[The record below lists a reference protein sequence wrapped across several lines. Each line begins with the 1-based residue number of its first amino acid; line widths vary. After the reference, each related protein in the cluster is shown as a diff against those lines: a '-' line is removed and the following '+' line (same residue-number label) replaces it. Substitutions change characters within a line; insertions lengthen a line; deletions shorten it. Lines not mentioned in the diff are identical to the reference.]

1 MKKRKLKKSLATTAT
16 VIAVTTGVTA
26 ISNSAKADTVQ
37 NSKNTKNTIQQTLPD
52 ANQQAQQN
60 VCAAQ
65 DAVNKANADVATAN
79 SDLNI
84 ANQNLA
90 DADQDVDI
98 NKNQVKQTK
107 EQLSSLEQKKENA
120 QQVLVN
126 AHDEYYELLKQ
137 PVDVSYMASSGGGLS
152 VYEGSM
158 LDYIAYDNQGNL
170 TSKNQAYK
178 NFLANDYQGNI
189 DFLKKIIAENEK
201 TINYLKMGRP
211 FEDNIKNLEQA
222 RVTIKEELE
231 ELYKVA
237 AAQRE
242 GKYYKP
248 KDDIG
253 WISTDSYGLSY
264 SISSTNYNEWDD
276 VDKIDHTKKLIENH
290 EEALN
295 KVQQRLA
302 ELHNKMQS
310 AVEKAEKTSIAA
322 QELLQKLEQISQ
334 PLITATQQI
343 KDAESAMSQAQQN
356 LALQEELFT
365 QAKDKRN
372 AMQSQ
377 AINAQT
383 KLLQAL
389 LNKINSQEKL
399 AAAKEKLPAQTDA
412 LKYSSLISLELLTVE
427 SGVTPTPKVT
437 IAIAVEND
445 DQQNKAVITLPGD
458 EQENKLPQGTKVVW
472 KDDAKVAADLQ
483 HPGKHTEDVL
493 IVFPDGSVILTNE
506 QVTVI
511 TTEKQADTD
520 KETLPAQKI
529 VDTTQENNMRANDL
543 SAQVIEV
550 NDDNQTSAPEILVTS
565 QTKQHTVR
573 PNGVIKDQAAMNNI
587 AQPSLTK
594 SFENKTTNNVLPRTG
609 EESSLPIIALGAVI
623 GLVGIGAALKRY
635 E

>member
-1 MKKRKLKKSLATTAT
+1 MKKRRLKKSLATTAT
-16 VIAVTTGVTA
+16 VVAVTTGVTA

-37 NSKNTKNTIQQTLPD
+37 KNKNTIQQTLPD
-52 ANQQAQQN
+52 VNQQAQQN

-65 DAVNKANADVATAN
+65 DAVNKANADIATAN
-79 SDLNI
+79 NGLNI

-90 DADQDVDI
+90 DADQNVDL

-107 EQLSSLEQKKENA
+107 EQLSSLEQTKENA
-120 QQVLVN
+120 QQVLTN

-137 PVDVSYMASSGGGLS
+137 PVNISYTAFSGSGLS
-152 VYEGSM
+152 VYERSM

-170 TSKNQAYK
+170 ISKNQAYK
-178 NFLANDYQGNI
+178 NFLANNYQGNI

-222 RVTIKEELE
+222 RSTVKEELE
-231 ELYKVA
+231 ELYKVE

-248 KDDIG
+248 KYNIS
-253 WISTDSYGLSY
+253 WINTDSYVLSY
-264 SISSTNYNEWDD
+264 SYSSPNYNEWND
-276 VDKIDHTKKLIENH
+276 VDEIDHTKNLIENH

-295 KVQQRLA
+295 KIQQRLA
-302 ELHNKMQS
+302 ELHNKTQS
-310 AVEKAEKTSIAA
+310 AVEKAEKTSIAT

-343 KDAESAMSQAQQN
+343 KEAESAMSQAQQN
-356 LALQEELFT
+356 LALQEELLT

-372 AMQSQ
+372 IMQSQ
-377 AINAQT
+377 VINAQT

-389 LNKINSQEKL
+389 LNKTNSQEKL
-399 AAAKEKLPAQTDA
+399 ASAKEKLPTQTDA
-412 LKYSSLISLELLTVE
+412 LKYSSLINLEPLTIE
-427 SGVTPTPKVT
+427 PGETPLPKVT
-437 IAIAVEND
+437 TAIAVEND
-445 DQQNKAVITLPGD
+445 HQNKAVITLPGD

-472 KDDAKVAADLQ
+472 KEDTKVAAELQ

-493 IVFPDGSVILTNE
+493 IVFPDGSVILSSE
-506 QVTVI
+506 QVIVTAI
-511 TTEKQADTD
+511 EKQTD
-520 KETLPAQKI
+520 VNKETLPVQET
-529 VDTTQENNMRANDL
+529 VDPVQENNKHANDL
-543 SAQVIEV
+543 SAQIVEV
-550 NDDNQTSAPEILVTS
+550 NNDNLVPEILVTP
-565 QTKQHTVR
+565 QIKQNSVQ
-573 PNGVIKDQAAMNNI
+573 PNVVIKGDAALNNTSR
-587 AQPSLTK
+587 PSSAK
-594 SFENKTTNNVLPRTG
+594 SFAAKTTNNALPRTG
-609 EESSLPIIALGAVI
+609 DEYSLPIIALGAAI

>member
-16 VIAVTTGVTA
+16 VMAVTTGVTA

-37 NSKNTKNTIQQTLPD
+37 NSKNTIQQTLPD
-52 ANQQAQQN
+52 TNQQAQQN

-79 SDLNI
+79 NDLNI

-90 DADQDVDI
+90 DADQNVDL
-98 NKNQVKQTK
+98 NRNQVKQTK
-107 EQLSSLEQKKENA
+107 EQLSSLEQTKENA
-120 QQVLVN
+120 QQILTN
-126 AHDEYYELLKQ
+126 AYDEYYELLKQ
-137 PVDVSYMASSGGGLS
+137 PVNISYTAFSGGGLS

-170 TSKNQAYK
+170 ISENQAYK

-189 DFLKKIIAENEK
+189 DLLKKIIAKNER

-222 RVTIKEELE
+222 KVTIKEELE

-248 KDDIG
+248 KDGIG
-253 WISTDSYGLSY
+253 WVNIDSYGLSY
-264 SISSTNYNEWDD
+264 SYSSANYNEWYD
-276 VDKIDHTKKLIENH
+276 VDEIDHTQNLIKNH

-295 KVQQRLA
+295 KIQQRLA
-302 ELHNKMQS
+302 ELHNKTQS

-356 LALQEELFT
+356 LALQEELLT

-372 AMQSQ
+372 IMQSQ

-389 LNKINSQEKL
+389 LNKTNSQEKL
-399 AAAKEKLPAQTDA
+399 ASAKEKLPAQTDA
-412 LKYSSLISLELLTVE
+412 LKYSSLINLEPLTVE
-427 SGVTPTPKVT
+427 PGVTPTPKVT
-437 IAIAVEND
+437 TAIAVEND
-445 DQQNKAVITLPGD
+445 HQNKAVIILPGD

-472 KDDAKVAADLQ
+472 KDDAKVATDLQ
-483 HPGKHTEDVL
+483 RPGKHTEDVL
-493 IVFPDGSVILTNE
+493 IVFPDGSVILTSE
-506 QVTVI
+506 QVTVSA
-511 TTEKQADTD
+511 TEKQADAN
-520 KETLPAQKI
+520 KETSPAQKTI
-529 VDTTQENNMRANDL
+529 DSTQENNMRANDL
-543 SAQVIEV
+543 SAQVVEV

-573 PNGVIKDQAAMNNI
+573 PNGVIKGPAALNNI
-587 AQPSLTK
+587 VQPSLAK
-594 SFENKTTNNVLPRTG
+594 SFKNKTTNNILPRTG
-609 EESSLPIIALGAVI
+609 DESSLPIIALGAII
-623 GLVGIGAALKRY
+623 GLVGIGATLKRY

>member
-16 VIAVTTGVTA
+16 VMAVTTGMTA

-37 NSKNTKNTIQQTLPD
+37 NSKNAIQQTLPD

-79 SDLNI
+79 NGLNI

-90 DADQDVDI
+90 DADQNVDL
-98 NKNQVKQTK
+98 NRNQVKQTK
-107 EQLSSLEQKKENA
+107 EQLSSLEQTKENA
-120 QQVLVN
+120 QQVLTN
-126 AHDEYYELLKQ
+126 AYDEYYELLKQ
-137 PVDVSYMASSGGGLS
+137 PVNISYTAFSGGGLS

-170 TSKNQAYK
+170 ISENQAYK
-178 NFLANDYQGNI
+178 NFLANYYQGNI
-189 DFLKKIIAENEK
+189 DLLKKIIAKNER

-222 RVTIKEELE
+222 KVTIKEELE

-264 SISSTNYNEWDD
+264 SYSSSSYNEWDD
-276 VDKIDHTKKLIENH
+276 VDKIDNTKKLIENH

-295 KVQQRLA
+295 KVQQRLV

-310 AVEKAEKTSIAA
+310 AVERAEKTSIAA

-356 LALQEELFT
+356 LALQEELLT
-365 QAKDKRN
+365 EAKDKRSV
-372 AMQSQ
+372 MQSQ

-389 LNKINSQEKL
+389 LNKTNSQEKL
-399 AAAKEKLPAQTDA
+399 ASAKEKLPAQTDA
-412 LKYSSLISLELLTVE
+412 LKYSSLINLEPLTVE
-427 SGVTPTPKVT
+427 PGVTPAPKVT
-437 IAIAVEND
+437 TAIAVEND
-445 DQQNKAVITLPGD
+445 DDQNKAVITLPGD

-483 HPGKHTEDVL
+483 HPGKHIEDVL

-506 QVTVI
+506 QVTVTAI
-511 TTEKQADTD
+511 EKQANAD
-520 KETLPAQKI
+520 KGTSLAQKTI
-529 VDTTQENNMRANDL
+529 DSTKENNMRANDL
-543 SAQVIEV
+543 PAQVIEV
-550 NDDNQTSAPEILVTS
+550 DNDNQTSAPEILVTP
-565 QTKQHTVR
+565 QTKQTTVQ
-573 PNGVIKDQAAMNNI
+573 PNVVIK
-587 AQPSLTK
+587 
-594 SFENKTTNNVLPRTG
+594 G
-609 EESSLPIIALGAVI
+609 
-623 GLVGIGAALKRY
+623 
-635 E
+635 

>member
-16 VIAVTTGVTA
+16 VMAVTTGVTA
-26 ISNSAKADTVQ
+26 ISNFAKADTVQ
-37 NSKNTKNTIQQTLPD
+37 NSKNTIQQTLPD
-52 ANQQAQQN
+52 VNQQAQQN

-79 SDLNI
+79 NDLNI

-90 DADQDVDI
+90 DADQNVDS

-107 EQLSSLEQKKENA
+107 EQLSSLEQTKENA
-120 QQVLVN
+120 QQVLTN

-137 PVDVSYMASSGGGLS
+137 PVDVSYMASSGGGLN
-152 VYEGSM
+152 VYERSM

-170 TSKNQAYK
+170 ISENQAYK

-189 DFLKKIIAENEK
+189 DLLKKIIAKNER

-211 FEDNIKNLEQA
+211 FEDNIRSLEQA
-222 RVTIKEELE
+222 RLTIKEELE

-264 SISSTNYNEWDD
+264 SYSSANYNEWYN
-276 VDKIDHTKKLIENH
+276 VDKIDHTKNLIENH

-295 KVQQRLA
+295 KIQQRLA

-310 AVEKAEKTSIAA
+310 AVERAEKTSIAA

-356 LALQEELFT
+356 LALQEELLT
-365 QAKDKRN
+365 EAKDKRN
-372 AMQSQ
+372 IMQSQ

-389 LNKINSQEKL
+389 LNKTNSQEKL
-399 AAAKEKLPAQTDA
+399 ASAKEKLPAQTDA
-412 LKYSSLISLELLTVE
+412 LKYSSLINLEPLTVE
-427 SGVTPTPKVT
+427 PGVTPTPKVT
-437 IAIAVEND
+437 TAIAVEND
-445 DQQNKAVITLPGD
+445 DHQNKAVITLPGD

-483 HPGKHTEDVL
+483 HPGKHIEDVL
-493 IVFPDGSVILTNE
+493 IIFPDGSVILTNE
-506 QVTVI
+506 EVTV
-511 TTEKQADTD
+511 TTIEKQADAD
-520 KETLPAQKI
+520 KETSPAQKTI
-529 VDTTQENNMRANDL
+529 DSTQENNMRANDL

-550 NDDNQTSAPEILVTS
+550 NNDNQTSAPEILVTP
-565 QTKQHTVR
+565 QTKQNAVQ
-573 PNGVIKDQAAMNNI
+573 PNGVIKGQAAQNKI
-587 AQPSLTK
+587 TQPSLAK

-609 EESSLPIIALGAVI
+609 DESSLPIIALGAVI
-623 GLVGIGAALKRY
+623 GLAGIGAALRRY

>member
-16 VIAVTTGVTA
+16 VMAVTTGVTA

-37 NSKNTKNTIQQTLPD
+37 NSKNTIQQTLPD
-52 ANQQAQQN
+52 VNQQAQQN

-79 SDLNI
+79 NDLNI

-90 DADQDVDI
+90 DADQNVDS

-107 EQLSSLEQKKENA
+107 EQLSSLEQTKENA
-120 QQVLVN
+120 QQVLTN

-137 PVDVSYMASSGGGLS
+137 PVDVSYMASSGGGLN
-152 VYEGSM
+152 VYERSM

-170 TSKNQAYK
+170 ISENQAYK
-178 NFLANDYQGNI
+178 NFLANNYQGNI

-211 FEDNIKNLEQA
+211 FEDNIRNLEQA
-222 RVTIKEELE
+222 RLTVKEELE
-231 ELYKVA
+231 ELYKLA

-264 SISSTNYNEWDD
+264 SYSSSSYNEWDD

-295 KVQQRLA
+295 KVQQRLV

-343 KDAESAMSQAQQN
+343 KDAESAMLQAKQN
-356 LALQEELFT
+356 LALQEELLT

-372 AMQSQ
+372 MMQSQ

-389 LNKINSQEKL
+389 LNKTNSQEKL
-399 AAAKEKLPAQTDA
+399 ASAKEKLPAQTDA
-412 LKYSSLISLELLTVE
+412 LKYSSLINLEPLIVE
-427 SGVTPTPKVT
+427 PGVTPAPKVT
-437 IAIAVEND
+437 TAIAVEND
-445 DQQNKAVITLPGD
+445 NHQNKAVITLPGD

-493 IVFPDGSVILTNE
+493 IIFPDGSVILTNE
-506 QVTVI
+506 QVTVTAI
-511 TTEKQADTD
+511 EKQADAD
-520 KETLPAQKI
+520 KETSPAQKTI
-529 VDTTQENNMRANDL
+529 DSAQENNMRANDL

-565 QTKQHTVR
+565 QIKQNTVQ
-573 PNGVIKDQAAMNNI
+573 PNGVIKGQAPLNNI
-587 AQPSLTK
+587 TQPSLAK
-594 SFENKTTNNVLPRTG
+594 SYMAKTTNNVLPRTG
-609 EESSLPIIALGAVI
+609 DESSLPIIALGAVI
-623 GLVGIGAALKRY
+623 GLAGIGAALKRY

>member
-16 VIAVTTGVTA
+16 VMAVTTGVAA

-37 NSKNTKNTIQQTLPD
+37 NSKNTIQQTLPD

-79 SDLNI
+79 NDLNI
-84 ANQNLA
+84 ANQNLT
-90 DADQDVDI
+90 DADQNVDL
-98 NKNQVKQTK
+98 NRNQVKQTK
-107 EQLSSLEQKKENA
+107 EQLSSLEQTKENA
-120 QQVLVN
+120 QQILTN

-137 PVDVSYMASSGGGLS
+137 PVNISYTAFSGGGLS
-152 VYEGSM
+152 VYERSM
-158 LDYIAYDNQGNL
+158 LDYIAYNNQGNL

-189 DFLKKIIAENEK
+189 DLLKKIIAENEK
-201 TINYLKMGRP
+201 TINYLKMGKP

-222 RVTIKEELE
+222 RSTVKEELE
-231 ELYKVA
+231 ELYKVE

-248 KDDIG
+248 KYSIS
-253 WISTDSYGLSY
+253 WINTDSYGLSY
-264 SISSTNYNEWDD
+264 SYSSPNYNEWNG
-276 VDKIDHTKKLIENH
+276 VDEIDHTQNLIKNH

-295 KVQQRLA
+295 KIQQRLA

-356 LALQEELFT
+356 LALQEEPLT
-365 QAKDKRN
+365 QDKDKRDI
-372 AMQSQ
+372 MQSQ

-389 LNKINSQEKL
+389 LNKTNSQEKL
-399 AAAKEKLPAQTDA
+399 ASAKEKLPAQTDA
-412 LKYSSLISLELLTVE
+412 LKYSSLINLEPLTVE
-427 SGVTPTPKVT
+427 PGVTPTPKVT
-437 IAIAVEND
+437 TAIAVEND
-445 DQQNKAVITLPGD
+445 DHQNKAVITLPGD

-472 KDDAKVAADLQ
+472 KDDTKVATDLQ
-483 HPGKHTEDVL
+483 RPGKHTEDVL
-493 IVFPDGSVILTNE
+493 IVFPDGSVILTSE
-506 QVTVI
+506 QVTV
-511 TTEKQADTD
+511 TATEKQADANKVTSPVQ
-520 KETLPAQKI
+520 ES
-529 VDTTQENNMRANDL
+529 VDIAQENNIHANDL
-543 SAQVIEV
+543 STQVIEV
-550 NDDNQTSAPEILVTS
+550 NDDNQTSAPEILVTP
-565 QTKQHTVR
+565 QTKLNTVQ
-573 PNGVIKDQAAMNNI
+573 PNGVIKGQTAQNKI
-587 AQPSLTK
+587 TQPSLAK
-594 SFENKTTNNVLPRTG
+594 SFEDKTRNNVLPRTG
-609 EESSLPIIALGAVI
+609 DESSLSIIALGAVI
-623 GLVGIGAALKRY
+623 WLAGIGATLKRY

>member
-16 VIAVTTGVTA
+16 VMAVTMGVAA

-37 NSKNTKNTIQQTLPD
+37 NNKNTIQQTLPD

-65 DAVNKANADVATAN
+65 DAVNKANFDVATAN
-79 SDLNI
+79 NDLNI

-90 DADQDVDI
+90 DADQNVDS

-107 EQLSSLEQKKENA
+107 EQLSSLEQMKENA
-120 QQVLVN
+120 QQVLTN

-137 PVDVSYMASSGGGLS
+137 PVDVSYTAFSGGGLS
-152 VYEGSM
+152 VYERSM
-158 LDYIAYDNQGNL
+158 LDYITYYNQGNL

-189 DFLKKIIAENEK
+189 DLLKKIIAENER

-211 FEDNIKNLEQA
+211 FEDNIRNLEQA
-222 RVTIKEELE
+222 RLTIKEELE
-231 ELYKVA
+231 ELYKVVE
-237 AAQRE
+237 AQKD

-248 KDDIG
+248 KDDIR
-253 WISTDSYGLSY
+253 WANIDSYGLSY
-264 SISSTNYNEWDD
+264 SPVMSNGWYEDNPTDQISD
-276 VDKIDHTKKLIENH
+276 LIENH

-295 KVQQRLA
+295 KIQQRLA

-322 QELLQKLEQISQ
+322 QELLQKLEEISQ

-356 LALQEELFT
+356 LTLQEELLT

-372 AMQSQ
+372 VMQSQ

-389 LNKINSQEKL
+389 LNKTNSQEKL
-399 AAAKEKLPAQTDA
+399 ASAKEKLPAQTDT
-412 LKYSSLISLELLTVE
+412 LKYSSLINLEPLTVE
-427 SGVTPTPKVT
+427 PGVTPTPKVT
-437 IAIAVEND
+437 TAIAVEND
-445 DQQNKAVITLPGD
+445 DHQNKAVITLPGD

-472 KDDAKVAADLQ
+472 KDDAKVATDLQ
-483 HPGKHTEDVL
+483 RPGKHTEDVL
-493 IVFPDGSVILTNE
+493 IVFPDGSVILTSE
-506 QVTVI
+506 QVTV
-511 TTEKQADTD
+511 TATEKQADANKVTSPVQ
-520 KETLPAQKI
+520 ET
-529 VDTTQENNMRANDL
+529 VDSTQENNMRVNDL
-543 SAQVIEV
+543 STQVIEV
-550 NDDNQTSAPEILVTS
+550 NDNNQTSAPEILVTP
-565 QTKQHTVR
+565 QTKLNTVQ
-573 PNGVIKDQAAMNNI
+573 PNGVIKGQTAQNKI
-587 AQPSLTK
+587 TQPSLAK
-594 SFENKTTNNVLPRTG
+594 SFEDKTRNNVLPRTG
-609 EESSLPIIALGAVI
+609 DESSLPIIVLGAVI
-623 GLVGIGAALKRY
+623 WLAGIGATLKRY

>member
-1 MKKRKLKKSLATTAT
+1 MKRRKLKKSLATTAT
-16 VIAVTTGVTA
+16 VMAVTTGVTA

-37 NSKNTKNTIQQTLPD
+37 NSKNTIQQTLPD

-79 SDLNI
+79 NDLNI

-90 DADQDVDI
+90 DADQNVDL

-107 EQLSSLEQKKENA
+107 EQLSSLEQTKENA
-120 QQVLVN
+120 QQVLAN

-137 PVDVSYMASSGGGLS
+137 PVDVSYMATSGGGLS

-170 TSKNQAYK
+170 ISENQAYK

-189 DFLKKIIAENEK
+189 DLLKKIIAKNEK

-222 RVTIKEELE
+222 KVTIKEELE
-231 ELYKVA
+231 ELYKLA

-253 WISTDSYGLSY
+253 WINIDSYGLSY
-264 SISSTNYNEWDD
+264 SYSSANYNEWYD
-276 VDKIDHTKKLIENH
+276 VDEIDHTQNLIKNH

-295 KVQQRLA
+295 KIQQRLA
-302 ELHNKMQS
+302 ELHNKTQS

-356 LALQEELFT
+356 LALQEELLT
-365 QAKDKRN
+365 ETKDKRN
-372 AMQSQ
+372 IMQSQ

-389 LNKINSQEKL
+389 LNKTNSQEKL
-399 AAAKEKLPAQTDA
+399 ASAKEKLPAQTDA
-412 LKYSSLISLELLTVE
+412 LKYSSLINLEPLTVE
-427 SGVTPTPKVT
+427 PGVTPTPKVT
-437 IAIAVEND
+437 TAIAVEND
-445 DQQNKAVITLPGD
+445 DHQNKAVITLPGD
-458 EQENKLPQGTKVVW
+458 EQENKLPQGTKIVW

-483 HPGKHTEDVL
+483 RPGKHTEDVL
-493 IVFPDGSVILTNE
+493 IIFPDGSVILTSE
-506 QVTVI
+506 QVTVSA
-511 TTEKQADTD
+511 TEKQADAN
-520 KETLPAQKI
+520 KETSPAQKTI
-529 VDTTQENNMRANDL
+529 DSTQENNMRANDL
-543 SAQVIEV
+543 SAQVVEV

-573 PNGVIKDQAAMNNI
+573 PNGVIKGQAALNNI
-587 AQPSLTK
+587 VQPSLAK
-594 SFENKTTNNVLPRTG
+594 SFKNKTTNNILPRTG
-609 EESSLPIIALGAVI
+609 DESSLPIIALGAVI
-623 GLVGIGAALKRY
+623 GLAGIGAALRRY

>member
-16 VIAVTTGVTA
+16 VMAVTTGVTA

-37 NSKNTKNTIQQTLPD
+37 NSKNTIQQTLPD
-52 ANQQAQQN
+52 VNQQAQQN

-65 DAVNKANADVATAN
+65 DAVNKANADVVTAN
-79 SDLNI
+79 NDLNI

-90 DADQDVDI
+90 DADQNVDL

-107 EQLSSLEQKKENA
+107 EQLSSLEQTKENA
-120 QQVLVN
+120 QQVLTN

-137 PVDVSYMASSGGGLS
+137 PVNISYTAFSGDGLS
-152 VYEGSM
+152 VYERSM

-170 TSKNQAYK
+170 ISKNQAYK
-178 NFLANDYQGNI
+178 NFLANNYQGNI

-222 RVTIKEELE
+222 ILTIKEELE

-248 KDDIG
+248 KDNIG

-264 SISSTNYNEWDD
+264 SYSSANYNEWYN
-276 VDKIDHTKKLIENH
+276 VDKIDHTKNLIENH

-295 KVQQRLA
+295 KIQQRLA

-310 AVEKAEKTSIAA
+310 AVERAEKTSIAA

-356 LALQEELFT
+356 LALQEELLT
-365 QAKDKRN
+365 EAKDKRN
-372 AMQSQ
+372 IMQSQ

-389 LNKINSQEKL
+389 LNKTNSQEKL
-399 AAAKEKLPAQTDA
+399 ASAKEKLPAQTDA
-412 LKYSSLISLELLTVE
+412 LKYSSLINLEPLTVAP
-427 SGVTPTPKVT
+427 GVTPAPKVT
-437 IAIAVEND
+437 TAIAVEND
-445 DQQNKAVITLPGD
+445 DHQNKAVITLPGD

-483 HPGKHTEDVL
+483 HPGKHNEDVL
-493 IVFPDGSVILTNE
+493 IAFPDGSVILTSE
-506 QVTVI
+506 QVTV
-511 TTEKQADTD
+511 TTIEKQADAD
-520 KETLPAQKI
+520 KETSPAQKTI
-529 VDTTQENNMRANDL
+529 DSTQENNMRANDL

-550 NDDNQTSAPEILVTS
+550 NNDNQTSAPEILVTP
-565 QTKQHTVR
+565 QTKQNAVQ
-573 PNGVIKDQAAMNNI
+573 PNGVIKGQAAQNKI
-587 AQPSLTK
+587 TQPSLAK
-594 SFENKTTNNVLPRTG
+594 SFENKTTNNGLPRTG
-609 EESSLPIIALGAVI
+609 DESSLPIIALGAVI
-623 GLVGIGAALKRY
+623 GLAGIGAALRRY

>member
-16 VIAVTTGVTA
+16 VMAVTTGVTA

-37 NSKNTKNTIQQTLPD
+37 NSKNTIQQTLPD
-52 ANQQAQQN
+52 VNQQAQQN

-79 SDLNI
+79 NDLNI

-90 DADQDVDI
+90 DADQNVDL

-107 EQLSSLEQKKENA
+107 EQLSSLEQTKENA
-120 QQVLVN
+120 QQVLTN

-137 PVDVSYMASSGGGLS
+137 PVNISYTAFSCDGLS
-152 VYEGSM
+152 VYERSM
-158 LDYIAYDNQGNL
+158 LDYIAYDNQGKL
-170 TSKNQAYK
+170 ISKNQAYK
-178 NFLANDYQGNI
+178 NFLANNYQGNI

-222 RVTIKEELE
+222 KVTIKEELE

-248 KDDIG
+248 KYNIS

-264 SISSTNYNEWDD
+264 SYSSANYNEWDD
-276 VDKIDHTKKLIENH
+276 VDEIDHTKNLIENH

-295 KVQQRLA
+295 KIQQRLA

-356 LALQEELFT
+356 LALQEELLT

-372 AMQSQ
+372 VMQSQ

-389 LNKINSQEKL
+389 LNKTNSQEKL
-399 AAAKEKLPAQTDA
+399 ASAKEKLPAQTDA
-412 LKYSSLISLELLTVE
+412 LKYSSLINLEPLTVE
-427 SGVTPTPKVT
+427 PGVTPAPKVT
-437 IAIAVEND
+437 TAIAVEND
-445 DQQNKAVITLPGD
+445 DHQNKAIITLPGD

-483 HPGKHTEDVL
+483 RPGKHTEDVL
-493 IVFPDGSVILTNE
+493 IIFPDGSVILTSE
-506 QVTVI
+506 QVTVSAV
-511 TTEKQADTD
+511 EKQADANKVTSPVQ
-520 KETLPAQKI
+520 ET
-529 VDTTQENNMRANDL
+529 VDIAQENNMRANDL
-543 SAQVIEV
+543 STQVIEV
-550 NDDNQTSAPEILVTS
+550 NDGNQISAPEILVSS
-565 QTKQHTVR
+565 QTKKNTVQ
-573 PNGVIKDQAAMNNI
+573 PNVVIKGQTAQNKI
-587 AQPSLTK
+587 TQPSLAK
-594 SFENKTTNNVLPRTG
+594 SFENKTRNNVLPRTG
-609 EESSLPIIALGAVI
+609 DESSLPIIALGAVI

>member
-16 VIAVTTGVTA
+16 VMAVTTGVTA

-37 NSKNTKNTIQQTLPD
+37 NSKNTIQQTLPD
-52 ANQQAQQN
+52 VNQQAQRN
-60 VCAAQ
+60 VSTAQ
-65 DAVNKANADVATAN
+65 DAVNRANADVATAN
-79 SDLNI
+79 NDLNI

-90 DADQDVDI
+90 DADQNVDL

-107 EQLSSLEQKKENA
+107 EQLSSLEQTKENA
-120 QQVLVN
+120 QQVLAN

-137 PVDVSYMASSGGGLS
+137 PVDVSYMATSGGGLS

-170 TSKNQAYK
+170 ISENQAYK
-178 NFLANDYQGNI
+178 NFLANDYQRNI
-189 DFLKKIIAENEK
+189 DLLKKIIAKNER

-222 RVTIKEELE
+222 KVTIKEELE

-253 WISTDSYGLSY
+253 WVNIDSYGLSY
-264 SISSTNYNEWDD
+264 SYSSANYNEWYD
-276 VDKIDHTKKLIENH
+276 VDEIDHTQNLIKNH

-295 KVQQRLA
+295 KIQQRLA
-302 ELHNKMQS
+302 ELHNKTQS

-343 KDAESAMSQAQQN
+343 KDAESAISQAQQN
-356 LALQEELFT
+356 LALQEELLT

-372 AMQSQ
+372 IMQSQ

-389 LNKINSQEKL
+389 LNKTNSQEKL
-399 AAAKEKLPAQTDA
+399 ASAKEKLPMQTDA
-412 LKYSSLISLELLTVE
+412 LKYSSLINLEPLTIE
-427 SGVTPTPKVT
+427 AGETPLPKVT
-437 IAIAVEND
+437 TAIAVEHD
-445 DQQNKAVITLPGD
+445 HQNKAIITLPGD

-472 KDDAKVAADLQ
+472 KDDTKVAADLQ

-493 IVFPDGSVILTNE
+493 IVFPDGSVILTSE
-506 QVTVI
+506 QVTVSA
-511 TTEKQADTD
+511 TEKQADAN
-520 KETLPAQKI
+520 KETSPAQKTI
-529 VDTTQENNMRANDL
+529 DSTQENNMRANDL
-543 SAQVIEV
+543 SAQVVEV

-573 PNGVIKDQAAMNNI
+573 PNGVIKGPAALNNI
-587 AQPSLTK
+587 VQPSLAK
-594 SFENKTTNNVLPRTG
+594 SFEDKTRNNVLPRTG
-609 EESSLPIIALGAVI
+609 DESSLSIIALGAVI
-623 GLVGIGAALKRY
+623 GLAGIGAILKRY

>member
-16 VIAVTTGVTA
+16 VMAVTTGVTA

-37 NSKNTKNTIQQTLPD
+37 NSKNTIQQTLPD
-52 ANQQAQQN
+52 VNQQAQRN
-60 VCAAQ
+60 VSTAQ
-65 DAVNKANADVATAN
+65 DAVNRANADVATAN
-79 SDLNI
+79 NDLNI

-90 DADQDVDI
+90 DADQNVDL

-107 EQLSSLEQKKENA
+107 EQLSSLEQTKENA
-120 QQVLVN
+120 QQVLAN

-137 PVDVSYMASSGGGLS
+137 PVDVSYMATSGGGLS

-158 LDYIAYDNQGNL
+158 LDCIAYDNQGNL
-170 TSKNQAYK
+170 ISENQAYK

-189 DFLKKIIAENEK
+189 DLLKKIIAKNEK

-222 RVTIKEELE
+222 KVTIKEELE
-231 ELYKVA
+231 ELYKLA

-264 SISSTNYNEWDD
+264 SYSSSSYNEWDD

-295 KVQQRLA
+295 KVQQRLV

-356 LALQEELFT
+356 LALQEELLT

-372 AMQSQ
+372 IMQSQ

-389 LNKINSQEKL
+389 LNKTNSQEKL
-399 AAAKEKLPAQTDA
+399 ASAKEKLPAQTDA
-412 LKYSSLISLELLTVE
+412 LKYSSLINLEPLTIE
-427 SGVTPTPKVT
+427 PGETPLPKVT
-437 IAIAVEND
+437 TAIAVEND
-445 DQQNKAVITLPGD
+445 DHQNKAVITLPGD
-458 EQENKLPQGTKVVW
+458 EQESKLPQGTKVVW

-483 HPGKHTEDVL
+483 HLGKHTEDVL
-493 IVFPDGSVILTNE
+493 IVFPDGSVILTSE
-506 QVTVI
+506 QVTVSA
-511 TTEKQADTD
+511 TEKQADAN
-520 KETLPAQKI
+520 KETSPAQKTI
-529 VDTTQENNMRANDL
+529 DSTQENNMRANNL
-543 SAQVIEV
+543 SAQVVEV
-550 NDDNQTSAPEILVTS
+550 NDDNQTSAPEILVTP
-565 QTKQHTVR
+565 QTKLNTVQ
-573 PNGVIKDQAAMNNI
+573 PNGVIKGQTAQNKI
-587 AQPSLTK
+587 TQPSLAK
-594 SFENKTTNNVLPRTG
+594 SFEDKTRNNVLPRTG
-609 EESSLPIIALGAVI
+609 DESSLSIIALGAVI
-623 GLVGIGAALKRY
+623 GLAGIGAILKRY

>member
-16 VIAVTTGVTA
+16 VMAVTTGVAA

-37 NSKNTKNTIQQTLPD
+37 NNKNTIQQTLPD

-65 DAVNKANADVATAN
+65 DAVNEANFDVATAN
-79 SDLNI
+79 NDLNI

-90 DADQDVDI
+90 DADQNVDS

-107 EQLSSLEQKKENA
+107 EQLSSLEQMKENA
-120 QQVLVN
+120 QQVLTN

-137 PVDVSYMASSGGGLS
+137 PVDVSYTAFSGGGLS
-152 VYEGSM
+152 VYERSM
-158 LDYIAYDNQGNL
+158 LDYITYYNQGNL

-189 DFLKKIIAENEK
+189 DLLKKIIAENER

-211 FEDNIKNLEQA
+211 FEDNIRNLEQA
-222 RVTIKEELE
+222 RLTIKEELE
-231 ELYKVA
+231 ELYKVVE
-237 AAQRE
+237 AQKD

-248 KDDIG
+248 KDDIR
-253 WISTDSYGLSY
+253 WANIDSYGLSY
-264 SISSTNYNEWDD
+264 SPVMSNGWYEDNPTDQISD
-276 VDKIDHTKKLIENH
+276 LIENH

-295 KVQQRLA
+295 KIQQRLA

-322 QELLQKLEQISQ
+322 QELLQKLEEISQ

-356 LALQEELFT
+356 LTLQEELLT

-372 AMQSQ
+372 VMQSQ

-389 LNKINSQEKL
+389 LNKTNSQEKL
-399 AAAKEKLPAQTDA
+399 ASAKEKLPAQTDT
-412 LKYSSLISLELLTVE
+412 LKYSSLINLEPLTVE
-427 SGVTPTPKVT
+427 PGVTPTPKVT
-437 IAIAVEND
+437 TAIAVEND
-445 DQQNKAVITLPGD
+445 DHQNKAVITLPGD

-472 KDDAKVAADLQ
+472 KDDAKVATDLQ
-483 HPGKHTEDVL
+483 RPGKHTEDVL
-493 IVFPDGSVILTNE
+493 IVFPDGSVILTSE
-506 QVTVI
+506 QVTV
-511 TTEKQADTD
+511 TATEKQADANKVTSPVQ
-520 KETLPAQKI
+520 ET
-529 VDTTQENNMRANDL
+529 VDSTQENNMRVNDL
-543 SAQVIEV
+543 STQVIEV
-550 NDDNQTSAPEILVTS
+550 NDNNQTSAPEILVTP
-565 QTKQHTVR
+565 QTKLNTVQ
-573 PNGVIKDQAAMNNI
+573 PNGVIKGQTAQNKI
-587 AQPSLTK
+587 TQPSLAK
-594 SFENKTTNNVLPRTG
+594 SFEDKTRNNVLPRTG
-609 EESSLPIIALGAVI
+609 DESSLPIIVLGAVI
-623 GLVGIGAALKRY
+623 WLAGIGATLKRY

>member
-16 VIAVTTGVTA
+16 VMAVTTGVVA

-37 NSKNTKNTIQQTLPD
+37 NSKNTIQQTLPD
-52 ANQQAQQN
+52 TNQQAQQN

-79 SDLNI
+79 NNLNI

-90 DADQDVDI
+90 DADQNVDI

-107 EQLSSLEQKKENA
+107 EQLSSLEQTKENA
-120 QQVLVN
+120 QQVLTN
-126 AHDEYYELLKQ
+126 AHEEYYELLKQ
-137 PVDVSYMASSGGGLS
+137 PVDVSYMASSGGGLN
-152 VYEGSM
+152 VYERSM

-170 TSKNQAYK
+170 ISKNQAYK
-178 NFLANDYQGNI
+178 NFLANNYQGNI

-222 RVTIKEELE
+222 KVTIKEELE

-264 SISSTNYNEWDD
+264 SYSSANYNEWDG

-295 KVQQRLA
+295 KVQQRLV

-356 LALQEELFT
+356 LALQEELLT
-365 QAKDKRN
+365 EAKDKRN
-372 AMQSQ
+372 IMQSQ

-383 KLLQAL
+383 KLLQAM
-389 LNKINSQEKL
+389 LNKTNSQEKL
-399 AAAKEKLPAQTDA
+399 ATAKEKLPTQTDA
-412 LKYSSLISLELLTVE
+412 LKYSSLITLEPLTVAP
-427 SGVTPTPKVT
+427 GVTPAPKVT
-437 IAIAVEND
+437 TAIAVEND
-445 DQQNKAVITLPGD
+445 DHQNKAVITLPGD

-483 HPGKHTEDVL
+483 HPGKHTEGVL
-493 IVFPDGSVILTNE
+493 IVFPDGSVILTSE

-511 TTEKQADTD
+511 TTEKQADAD
-520 KETLPAQKI
+520 KETSPIQET
-529 VDTTQENNMRANDL
+529 VDIAQENNMRANDL
-543 SAQVIEV
+543 SAQIIEV
-550 NDDNQTSAPEILVTS
+550 NNDNQTSAPEILVTS

-573 PNGVIKDQAAMNNI
+573 PNGVIKGQAALNNI
-587 AQPSLTK
+587 VQPSLAK
-594 SFENKTTNNVLPRTG
+594 SYKTKTTNDVLPRTG
-609 EESSLPIIALGAVI
+609 DESSLPIIALGVVI
-623 GLVGIGAALKRY
+623 GLAGIGAALKRY

>member
-16 VIAVTTGVTA
+16 VMAVTTGVTA

-37 NSKNTKNTIQQTLPD
+37 NNKNTIQQTLPD

-79 SDLNI
+79 NDLNI
-84 ANQNLA
+84 ANQNLT
-90 DADQDVDI
+90 DADQNVDL
-98 NKNQVKQTK
+98 NRNQVKQTK
-107 EQLSSLEQKKENA
+107 EQLSSLEQTKENA
-120 QQVLVN
+120 QQILTN

-137 PVDVSYMASSGGGLS
+137 PVNISYTAFSGGGLS
-152 VYEGSM
+152 VYERSM
-158 LDYIAYDNQGNL
+158 LDYIAYNNQGNL

-189 DFLKKIIAENEK
+189 DLLKKIIAENEK
-201 TINYLKMGRP
+201 TINYLKMGKP
-211 FEDNIKNLEQA
+211 FEENIKNLEQA
-222 RVTIKEELE
+222 RSTVKEELE
-231 ELYKVA
+231 ELYKVE

-248 KDDIG
+248 KYSIS
-253 WISTDSYGLSY
+253 WINTDSYGLSY
-264 SISSTNYNEWDD
+264 SYSSPNYNEWND
-276 VDKIDHTKKLIENH
+276 VDEIDHTQNLIKNH

-295 KVQQRLA
+295 KIQQRLA

-356 LALQEELFT
+356 LALQEELLT
-365 QAKDKRN
+365 QAKDKRDI
-372 AMQSQ
+372 MQSQ

-389 LNKINSQEKL
+389 FNKTNSQEKL
-399 AAAKEKLPAQTDA
+399 ASAKEKLPAQTDA
-412 LKYSSLISLELLTVE
+412 LKYSSLINLEPLTVE
-427 SGVTPTPKVT
+427 PGVTPAPKVT
-437 IAIAVEND
+437 TAIAVEND
-445 DQQNKAVITLPGD
+445 DHQNKAVITLPGD

-483 HPGKHTEDVL
+483 RPGKYTEDVL

-506 QVTVI
+506 QVTVSA
-511 TTEKQADTD
+511 TEKQADAD
-520 KETLPAQKI
+520 KETSLVQET
-529 VDTTQENNMRANDL
+529 VDIAQENNIHANDL
-543 SAQVIEV
+543 STQVIEV
-550 NDDNQTSAPEILVTS
+550 NDDNQTSAPEILVTP
-565 QTKQHTVR
+565 QTKQNTVQ
-573 PNGVIKDQAAMNNI
+573 PNEVIKGQAAQNKI
-587 AQPSLTK
+587 TQPSLAK
-594 SFENKTTNNVLPRTG
+594 PFENKTRNNVLPRTG
-609 EESSLPIIALGAVI
+609 DESSLPIIVLGAVI
-623 GLVGIGAALKRY
+623 WLAGIGAAPRRY

>member
-16 VIAVTTGVTA
+16 VMAVTTGVTA

-37 NSKNTKNTIQQTLPD
+37 NNKNTIQQTLPD

-79 SDLNI
+79 NDLNI
-84 ANQNLA
+84 ANQNLT
-90 DADQDVDI
+90 DADQNVDL
-98 NKNQVKQTK
+98 NRNQVKQTK
-107 EQLSSLEQKKENA
+107 EQLSSLEQTKENA
-120 QQVLVN
+120 QQILTN

-137 PVDVSYMASSGGGLS
+137 PVNISYTAFSGGGLS
-152 VYEGSM
+152 VYERSM
-158 LDYIAYDNQGNL
+158 LDYIAYNNQGNL

-189 DFLKKIIAENEK
+189 DLLKKIIAENEK
-201 TINYLKMGRP
+201 TINYLKMGKP
-211 FEDNIKNLEQA
+211 FEENIKNLEQA
-222 RVTIKEELE
+222 RSTVKEELE
-231 ELYKVA
+231 ELYKVE

-248 KDDIG
+248 KYSIS
-253 WISTDSYGLSY
+253 WINTDSYGLSY
-264 SISSTNYNEWDD
+264 SYSSPNYNEWND
-276 VDKIDHTKKLIENH
+276 VDEIDHTQNLIKNH

-295 KVQQRLA
+295 KIQQRLA

-356 LALQEELFT
+356 LALQEELLT
-365 QAKDKRN
+365 QAKDKRDI
-372 AMQSQ
+372 MQSQ

-389 LNKINSQEKL
+389 LNKTNSQEKL
-399 AAAKEKLPAQTDA
+399 ASAKEKLPAQTDA
-412 LKYSSLISLELLTVE
+412 LKYSSLINLEPLTVE
-427 SGVTPTPKVT
+427 PGVTPAPKVT
-437 IAIAVEND
+437 TAIAVEND
-445 DQQNKAVITLPGD
+445 DHQNKAVITLPGD

-483 HPGKHTEDVL
+483 RPGKYTEDVL

-506 QVTVI
+506 QVTVSA
-511 TTEKQADTD
+511 TEKQADAD
-520 KETLPAQKI
+520 KETSLVQET
-529 VDTTQENNMRANDL
+529 VDIAQENNIHANDL
-543 SAQVIEV
+543 STQVIEV
-550 NDDNQTSAPEILVTS
+550 NDDNQTSAPEILVTP
-565 QTKQHTVR
+565 QTKQNTVQ
-573 PNGVIKDQAAMNNI
+573 PNEVIKGQAAQNKI
-587 AQPSLTK
+587 TQPSLAK
-594 SFENKTTNNVLPRTG
+594 PFENKTRNNVLPRTG
-609 EESSLPIIALGAVI
+609 DESSLPIIVLGAVI
-623 GLVGIGAALKRY
+623 WLAGIGAAPRRY

>member
-1 MKKRKLKKSLATTAT
+1 MKKRKLKKSLATTAM
-16 VIAVTTGVTA
+16 VMAVTTGVTA
-26 ISNSAKADTVQ
+26 ISSSAKADTVQ
-37 NSKNTKNTIQQTLPD
+37 NSKNTIQQTLPD
-52 ANQQAQQN
+52 TNQQAQQN

-79 SDLNI
+79 NDLNM

-90 DADQDVDI
+90 DADQNVDI

-107 EQLSSLEQKKENA
+107 EQLSSLEQTKENA
-120 QQVLVN
+120 QQVLTN
-126 AHDEYYELLKQ
+126 AHEEYYELLKQ
-137 PVDVSYMASSGGGLS
+137 PVDVSYMASSGGGLN
-152 VYEGSM
+152 VYERSM

-170 TSKNQAYK
+170 ISKNQAYK
-178 NFLANDYQGNI
+178 NFLANNYQGNI

-222 RVTIKEELE
+222 KVTIKEELE

-264 SISSTNYNEWDD
+264 SYSSSSYNEWDD

-295 KVQQRLA
+295 KVQQRLV

-356 LALQEELFT
+356 LALQEELLT
-365 QAKDKRN
+365 EAKDKRN
-372 AMQSQ
+372 IMQSQ

-389 LNKINSQEKL
+389 LNKTNSQEKL
-399 AAAKEKLPAQTDA
+399 ASAKEKLPTQTDA
-412 LKYSSLISLELLTVE
+412 LKYSSLITLEPLTVAP
-427 SGVTPTPKVT
+427 GVTPTPKVT
-437 IAIAVEND
+437 TAIAVEND
-445 DQQNKAVITLPGD
+445 DHQNKAVITLPGD
-458 EQENKLPQGTKVVW
+458 EQENKLPQRTKVVW

-483 HPGKHTEDVL
+483 HLGKHTEDVL

-506 QVTVI
+506 QVTVTAI
-511 TTEKQADTD
+511 EKQADAN
-520 KETLPAQKI
+520 KETLPAQKTI
-529 VDTTQENNMRANDL
+529 DSTQEINMRVNDL
-543 SAQVIEV
+543 STQVVEV
-550 NDDNQTSAPEILVTS
+550 NDDNQTSAPEILVTP
-565 QTKQHTVR
+565 QTKQNTVQ
-573 PNGVIKDQAAMNNI
+573 PNEVIKGQAAQNKI
-587 AQPSLTK
+587 TQPSLAK

-609 EESSLPIIALGAVI
+609 DESSLPIIALGAVI
-623 GLVGIGAALKRY
+623 GLAGIGAALRRY

>member
-16 VIAVTTGVTA
+16 VMAVTTGVAA

-37 NSKNTKNTIQQTLPD
+37 NSKNTIQQTLPD

-65 DAVNKANADVATAN
+65 DAANKANADVATAN
-79 SDLNI
+79 NDLNI

-90 DADQDVDI
+90 DADQNVDS

-107 EQLSSLEQKKENA
+107 EQLSSLEQTKENA
-120 QQVLVN
+120 QQVLTN
-126 AHDEYYELLKQ
+126 AHNEYYELLKQ
-137 PVDVSYMASSGGGLS
+137 PVNISYTAFSGGGLS

-170 TSKNQAYK
+170 ISKNQAYK

-211 FEDNIKNLEQA
+211 FEDNIRNLEQA
-222 RVTIKEELE
+222 RLTIKEELE

-248 KDDIG
+248 KDGIG
-253 WISTDSYGLSY
+253 WVNIDSYGLSY
-264 SISSTNYNEWDD
+264 SYSSANYNEWYD
-276 VDKIDHTKKLIENH
+276 VDEIDHTQNLIKNH

-295 KVQQRLA
+295 KIQQRLA
-302 ELHNKMQS
+302 ELHNKTQS

-343 KDAESAMSQAQQN
+343 KDAESAISQAQQN
-356 LALQEELFT
+356 LALQEELLT

-372 AMQSQ
+372 IMQSQ

-389 LNKINSQEKL
+389 LNKTNSQEKL
-399 AAAKEKLPAQTDA
+399 ASAKEKLPIQTDA
-412 LKYSSLISLELLTVE
+412 LKYSSLINLEPLTIE
-427 SGVTPTPKVT
+427 PGETPLPKVT
-437 IAIAVEND
+437 TAIAVEND
-445 DQQNKAVITLPGD
+445 DHQNKAVITLPGD

-483 HPGKHTEDVL
+483 HLGKHTEDVL
-493 IVFPDGSVILTNE
+493 IVFPDGSVILTSE
-506 QVTVI
+506 QVTVSA
-511 TTEKQADTD
+511 TEKQADAN
-520 KETLPAQKI
+520 KETSPAQKTI
-529 VDTTQENNMRANDL
+529 DSTQENNMRANDL
-543 SAQVIEV
+543 SAQVVEV

-573 PNGVIKDQAAMNNI
+573 PNGVIKGPAALNNI
-587 AQPSLTK
+587 VQPSLAK
-594 SFENKTTNNVLPRTG
+594 SFKNKTTNNILPRTG
-609 EESSLPIIALGAVI
+609 DESSLPIIALGAVI
-623 GLVGIGAALKRY
+623 GLVGIGATLKRY

>member
-16 VIAVTTGVTA
+16 VMAVTTGVTA

-37 NSKNTKNTIQQTLPD
+37 NSKNTIQQTLPD
-52 ANQQAQQN
+52 ANQQVQQN

-79 SDLNI
+79 NDLNI

-90 DADQDVDI
+90 DADQNVDS

-107 EQLSSLEQKKENA
+107 EQLSSLEQTKENA
-120 QQVLVN
+120 QQVLTN
-126 AHDEYYELLKQ
+126 AHEEYYELLKQ
-137 PVDVSYMASSGGGLS
+137 PVDVSYMASSGGGLN
-152 VYEGSM
+152 VYERSM

-170 TSKNQAYK
+170 ISKNQAYK
-178 NFLANDYQGNI
+178 NFLANNYQGNI

-222 RVTIKEELE
+222 KVTIKEELE
-231 ELYKVA
+231 ELYKLA

-248 KDDIG
+248 KDGIG

-264 SISSTNYNEWDD
+264 SYSSSSYNEWDE
-276 VDKIDHTKKLIENH
+276 VDKIAQTKKLIENH

-295 KVQQRLA
+295 KVQQRLT

-310 AVEKAEKTSIAA
+310 AVERAEKTSIAA

-343 KDAESAMSQAQQN
+343 KDAESAMSQAKQN
-356 LALQEELFT
+356 LALQEELLT

-372 AMQSQ
+372 IMQSQ

-389 LNKINSQEKL
+389 LNKTNSQEKL
-399 AAAKEKLPAQTDA
+399 ASAKEKLPTQTDA
-412 LKYSSLISLELLTVE
+412 LKYSSLITLEPLTVAP
-427 SGVTPTPKVT
+427 GVTPAPKVT
-437 IAIAVEND
+437 TAIAVEND

-483 HPGKHTEDVL
+483 HPGKYTEDVL

-506 QVTVI
+506 QVTVTAI
-511 TTEKQADTD
+511 EKQADAD
-520 KETLPAQKI
+520 KEISPAQKTI
-529 VDTTQENNMRANDL
+529 DSTQESNMRANDL

-550 NDDNQTSAPEILVTS
+550 NNDNQTSAPEILVTS
-565 QTKQHTVR
+565 QTEQNTVQ
-573 PNGVIKDQAAMNNI
+573 PNIVIKGQAARNNS
-587 AQPSLTK
+587 ARPSLVK
-594 SFENKTTNNVLPRTG
+594 SYKDKTTNNVLPRTG
-609 EESSLPIIALGAVI
+609 DESPLPIIALGAVI
-623 GLVGIGAALKRY
+623 GLAGIGAALRRY
-635 E
+635 G

>member
-16 VIAVTTGVTA
+16 VMAVTTGMTA

-37 NSKNTKNTIQQTLPD
+37 NSKNTIQQTLPD
-52 ANQQAQQN
+52 TNQQAQQN

-65 DAVNKANADVATAN
+65 DAANKANADVATAN
-79 SDLNI
+79 NDLNI

-90 DADQDVDI
+90 DADQNVDS

-107 EQLSSLEQKKENA
+107 EQLSSLEQTKENA
-120 QQVLVN
+120 QQILTN

-137 PVDVSYMASSGGGLS
+137 PVNISYTAFSGGGLS

-158 LDYIAYDNQGNL
+158 LDYIAYNNQGNL
-170 TSKNQAYK
+170 TSKNQAYE
-178 NFLANDYQGNI
+178 NFLANNYQGNI

-222 RVTIKEELE
+222 RSTVKEELE
-231 ELYKVA
+231 ELYKVEV
-237 AAQRE
+237 AQRE

-248 KDDIG
+248 KYSIS
-253 WISTDSYGLSY
+253 WINTDSYGLSY
-264 SISSTNYNEWDD
+264 SYSSPNYNEWDD
-276 VDKIDHTKKLIENH
+276 VDKIDHTQNLIKNH

-295 KVQQRLA
+295 KIQQRLA

-322 QELLQKLEQISQ
+322 QELLQKLERISQ

-356 LALQEELFT
+356 LALQEELLT

-372 AMQSQ
+372 VMQSQ

-389 LNKINSQEKL
+389 LSKTNSQEKL
-399 AAAKEKLPAQTDA
+399 ASAKEKLPVQTDA
-412 LKYSSLISLELLTVE
+412 LKYSSLINLEPLTIE
-427 SGVTPTPKVT
+427 PGETPLPKVT
-437 IAIAVEND
+437 TAIAVEND
-445 DQQNKAVITLPGD
+445 HQNKAVITLPGD

-472 KDDAKVAADLQ
+472 KDDAKVATDLQ
-483 HPGKHTEDVL
+483 RPGKHTEDVL
-493 IVFPDGSVILTNE
+493 IVFPDGSIILTSE
-506 QVTVI
+506 QVTVSA
-511 TTEKQADTD
+511 TEKQADAN
-520 KETLPAQKI
+520 KETSPAQKTI
-529 VDTTQENNMRANDL
+529 DSTQENNMRANDL
-543 SAQVIEV
+543 SAQVVEV

-573 PNGVIKDQAAMNNI
+573 PNGVIKGQAALNNI
-587 AQPSLTK
+587 VQPSLAK
-594 SFENKTTNNVLPRTG
+594 SFKNKTTNNILPRTG
-609 EESSLPIIALGAVI
+609 DESSLPIIALGAII
-623 GLVGIGAALKRY
+623 GLIGIGATLKRY

>member
-16 VIAVTTGVTA
+16 VMAVTTGVTA

-37 NSKNTKNTIQQTLPD
+37 NSKNTIQQTLPD
-52 ANQQAQQN
+52 VNQQAQRN
-60 VCAAQ
+60 VSTAQ
-65 DAVNKANADVATAN
+65 DAVNRANADVATAN
-79 SDLNI
+79 NDLNI

-90 DADQDVDI
+90 DADQNVDL

-107 EQLSSLEQKKENA
+107 EQLSSLEQTKENA
-120 QQVLVN
+120 QQVLAN

-137 PVDVSYMASSGGGLS
+137 PVDVSYMATSGGGLS

-158 LDYIAYDNQGNL
+158 LDCIAYDNQGNL
-170 TSKNQAYK
+170 ISENQAYK

-189 DFLKKIIAENEK
+189 DLLKKIIAKNEK

-222 RVTIKEELE
+222 KVTIKEELE
-231 ELYKVA
+231 ELYKLA

-264 SISSTNYNEWDD
+264 SYSSSSYNEWDD

-295 KVQQRLA
+295 KVQQRLV

-356 LALQEELFT
+356 LALQEELLT
-365 QAKDKRN
+365 ETKDKRN
-372 AMQSQ
+372 IMQSQ

-389 LNKINSQEKL
+389 LNKTNSQEKL
-399 AAAKEKLPAQTDA
+399 ASAKEKLPAQTDA
-412 LKYSSLISLELLTVE
+412 LKYSSLINLEPLTIE
-427 SGVTPTPKVT
+427 PGETPLPKVT
-437 IAIAVEND
+437 TAIAVEND
-445 DQQNKAVITLPGD
+445 HQNKAVIILPGD

-472 KDDAKVAADLQ
+472 KDDAKVATDLQ
-483 HPGKHTEDVL
+483 RPGKHTEDVL
-493 IVFPDGSVILTNE
+493 IVFPDGSVILTSE
-506 QVTVI
+506 QVTVSA
-511 TTEKQADTD
+511 TEKQADAN
-520 KETLPAQKI
+520 KETSPAQKTI
-529 VDTTQENNMRANDL
+529 DSTQENNMRANDL
-543 SAQVIEV
+543 SAQVVEV

-573 PNGVIKDQAAMNNI
+573 PNGVIKGPAALNNI
-587 AQPSLTK
+587 VQPSLAK
-594 SFENKTTNNVLPRTG
+594 SFKNKTTNNILPRTG
-609 EESSLPIIALGAVI
+609 DESSLPIIALGAII
-623 GLVGIGAALKRY
+623 GLVGIGATLKRY

>member
-16 VIAVTTGVTA
+16 VMAVTTGMTA

-37 NSKNTKNTIQQTLPD
+37 NSKNTIQQTLPD
-52 ANQQAQQN
+52 TNQQAQQN

-79 SDLNI
+79 NDLNI

-90 DADQDVDI
+90 DADQNVDL
-98 NKNQVKQTK
+98 NRNQVKQTK
-107 EQLSSLEQKKENA
+107 EQLSSLEQTKENA
-120 QQVLVN
+120 QQILTN
-126 AHDEYYELLKQ
+126 AYDEYYELLKQ
-137 PVDVSYMASSGGGLS
+137 PVNISYTAFSGGGLS

-170 TSKNQAYK
+170 ISKNQAYK

-189 DFLKKIIAENEK
+189 DLLKKIIAENEK

-211 FEDNIKNLEQA
+211 FEDNIRNLEQA
-222 RVTIKEELE
+222 RLTIKEELE

-253 WISTDSYGLSY
+253 WVNIDSYGLSY
-264 SISSTNYNEWDD
+264 SYSSANYNEWYD
-276 VDKIDHTKKLIENH
+276 VDEIDHTQNLIKNH

-295 KVQQRLA
+295 KIQQRLA
-302 ELHNKMQS
+302 ELHNKTQS

-356 LALQEELFT
+356 LALQEELLT

-372 AMQSQ
+372 IMQSQ

-389 LNKINSQEKL
+389 LNKTNSQEKL
-399 AAAKEKLPAQTDA
+399 ASAKEKLPIQTDA
-412 LKYSSLISLELLTVE
+412 LKYSSLINLEPLTVE
-427 SGVTPTPKVT
+427 PGVTPAPKVT
-437 IAIAVEND
+437 TAIAVEND
-445 DQQNKAVITLPGD
+445 DHQNKAVITLPGD

-493 IVFPDGSVILTNE
+493 IVFPDGSVILTSE
-506 QVTVI
+506 QVTVSA
-511 TTEKQADTD
+511 TEKQADAN
-520 KETLPAQKI
+520 KETSPAQKTI
-529 VDTTQENNMRANDL
+529 DSTQENNMRANDL
-543 SAQVIEV
+543 SAQVVEV

-573 PNGVIKDQAAMNNI
+573 PNGIIKGQAALNNI
-587 AQPSLTK
+587 VQPSLAK
-594 SFENKTTNNVLPRTG
+594 SFKNKTTNNILPRTG
-609 EESSLPIIALGAVI
+609 DESSLPIIALGAII
-623 GLVGIGAALKRY
+623 GLVGIGATLKRY

>member
-16 VIAVTTGVTA
+16 VMAVTTGVTA

-37 NSKNTKNTIQQTLPD
+37 NSKNTIQQTLPD
-52 ANQQAQQN
+52 VNQQAQRN
-60 VCAAQ
+60 VSTAQ
-65 DAVNKANADVATAN
+65 DAVNRANADVATAN
-79 SDLNI
+79 NDLNI

-90 DADQDVDI
+90 DADQNVDL

-107 EQLSSLEQKKENA
+107 EQLSSLEQTKENA
-120 QQVLVN
+120 QQVLAN

-137 PVDVSYMASSGGGLS
+137 PVDVSYMATSGGGLS

-158 LDYIAYDNQGNL
+158 LDCIAYDNQGNL
-170 TSKNQAYK
+170 ISENQAYK

-189 DFLKKIIAENEK
+189 DLLKKIIAKNEK

-222 RVTIKEELE
+222 KVTIKEELE
-231 ELYKVA
+231 ELYKLA

-264 SISSTNYNEWDD
+264 SYSSSSYNEWDD

-295 KVQQRLA
+295 KVQQRLV

-356 LALQEELFT
+356 LALQEELLT

-372 AMQSQ
+372 VMQSQ

-389 LNKINSQEKL
+389 LNKTNSQEKL
-399 AAAKEKLPAQTDA
+399 ASAKEKLPIQTDA
-412 LKYSSLISLELLTVE
+412 LKYSSLINLEPLTIE
-427 SGVTPTPKVT
+427 PGVTPTPKVT
-437 IAIAVEND
+437 TAIAVEND
-445 DQQNKAVITLPGD
+445 HQNKAVITLPGD

-472 KDDAKVAADLQ
+472 KDDAKVATDLQ
-483 HPGKHTEDVL
+483 RPGKHTEDVL
-493 IVFPDGSVILTNE
+493 IVFPDGSVILTSE
-506 QVTVI
+506 QVTVSA
-511 TTEKQADTD
+511 TEKQADAN
-520 KETLPAQKI
+520 KETSPAQKTI
-529 VDTTQENNMRANDL
+529 DSTQENNMRANDL
-543 SAQVIEV
+543 SAQVVEV

-573 PNGVIKDQAAMNNI
+573 PNGVIKGQAALNNI
-587 AQPSLTK
+587 VQPSLAK
-594 SFENKTTNNVLPRTG
+594 SFKNKTTNNILPRTG
-609 EESSLPIIALGAVI
+609 DESSLPIIALGAII
-623 GLVGIGAALKRY
+623 GLVGIGATLKRY

>member
-16 VIAVTTGVTA
+16 VMAVTTGVTA
-26 ISNSAKADTVQ
+26 ISNSAKADAVQ
-37 NSKNTKNTIQQTLPD
+37 NNKNTIQQTLPD
-52 ANQQAQQN
+52 TNQQAQQN

-65 DAVNKANADVATAN
+65 DAVNKSNADVATAN
-79 SDLNI
+79 NDLNI

-90 DADQDVDI
+90 DADQNVDL
-98 NKNQVKQTK
+98 NRNQVKQTK
-107 EQLSSLEQKKENA
+107 EQLSSLEQTKENA
-120 QQVLVN
+120 QQILTN
-126 AHDEYYELLKQ
+126 AYDEYYELLKQ
-137 PVDVSYMASSGGGLS
+137 PVNISYTAFSGGGLS

-170 TSKNQAYK
+170 ISENQAYK

-189 DFLKKIIAENEK
+189 DLLKKIIAKNER

-222 RVTIKEELE
+222 KVTIKEELE

-253 WISTDSYGLSY
+253 WVNIDSYGLSY
-264 SISSTNYNEWDD
+264 SYSSANYNEWYD
-276 VDKIDHTKKLIENH
+276 VDEIDHTQNLIKNH

-295 KVQQRLA
+295 KIQQRLA
-302 ELHNKMQS
+302 ELHNKTQS

-356 LALQEELFT
+356 LALQEELLT

-372 AMQSQ
+372 VMQSQ

-389 LNKINSQEKL
+389 LNKTNSQEKL
-399 AAAKEKLPAQTDA
+399 ASAKEKLPAQTDA
-412 LKYSSLISLELLTVE
+412 LKYSSLINLEPLTVE
-427 SGVTPTPKVT
+427 PGVTPTPKVT
-437 IAIAVEND
+437 TAIAVEND
-445 DQQNKAVITLPGD
+445 DHQNKAVITLPGD

-472 KDDAKVAADLQ
+472 KDDAKVATDLQ
-483 HPGKHTEDVL
+483 RPGKHTEDVL
-493 IVFPDGSVILTNE
+493 IVFPDGSVILTSE
-506 QVTVI
+506 QVTV
-511 TTEKQADTD
+511 TATEKQADANKVTSPVQ
-520 KETLPAQKI
+520 ES
-529 VDTTQENNMRANDL
+529 VDIAQENNIHANDL
-543 SAQVIEV
+543 STQVIEV
-550 NDDNQTSAPEILVTS
+550 NDDNQTSAPEILVTP
-565 QTKQHTVR
+565 QTKLNTVQ
-573 PNGVIKDQAAMNNI
+573 PNGVIKGQTAQNKI
-587 AQPSLTK
+587 TQPSLAK
-594 SFENKTTNNVLPRTG
+594 SFEDKTRNNVLPRTG
-609 EESSLPIIALGAVI
+609 DESSLSIIALGAVI
-623 GLVGIGAALKRY
+623 WLAGIGATLKRY